1 MQALRSVTEPKPLY
15 FADDIPGIGKN
26 FLRESARQKAILAY
40 ERGLKR
46 YALRI
51 LLGEQEGQLTIPG
64 SAEIAHTLLDELLPD
79 ADVAQRLQELVAIE
93 EENAAIVESSKHT
106 DDERGEALIPGH
118 ADAHVASADDPVVAR
133 ARQRAASTAARVA
146 AVINRQ

>member
-1 MQALRSVTEPKPLY
+1 M
-15 FADDIPGIGKN
+15 
-26 FLRESARQKAILAY
+26 
-40 ERGLKR
+40 
-46 YALRI
+46 RI

-93 EENAAIVESSKHT
+93 EENAAIVESSKYT
-106 DDERGEALIPGH
+106 DDERGEALILGLSCLMRIS
-118 ADAHVASADDPVVAR
+118 VTMMRRLFRVAR